1 MQDNFFV
8 ILGPPLS
15 GKGTQGKVIARKSG
29 LYYLSTCRIF
39 REEMRRNSKI
49 GKKIRDIINMG
60 LLVDD
65 SIVNKIVSNRICECD
80 NGFIL
85 DGYPRTLNQAVYL
98 DKILQNGSVKIN
110 LVLVL
115 NIGKKESFTRALGR
129 ERVDD
134 KSKEVLERR
143 WDEYCQKT
151 VPVIRYF
158 EKRGIIVE
166 VDGTGTISDVENRI
180 ATELNI

>member
-15 GKGTQGKVIARKSG
+15 GKGTQGKFIARKLG
-29 LYYLSTCRIF
+29 LYYLSTGRIF
-39 REEMRRNSKI
+39 REEMRNNSKI

-60 LLVDD
+60 MLVDD
-65 SIVNKIVSNRICECD
+65 SIVNQIVSNRIGECD

-85 DGYPRTLNQAVYL
+85 DGYPRTLNQTVFL
-98 DKILQNGSVKIN
+98 DNILQKDGLKIN
-110 LVLVL
+110 LVFVM
-115 NIGKKESFTRALGR
+115 NIGKKESFKRALGR

-134 KSKEVLERR
+134 KSKEVLETR

-151 VPVIRYF
+151 VPVIQYF
-158 EKRGIIVE
+158 EKRGVIVD
-166 VDGTGTISDVENRI
+166 VDGMGSIRDVENRI
-180 ATELNI
+180 AAVLNI